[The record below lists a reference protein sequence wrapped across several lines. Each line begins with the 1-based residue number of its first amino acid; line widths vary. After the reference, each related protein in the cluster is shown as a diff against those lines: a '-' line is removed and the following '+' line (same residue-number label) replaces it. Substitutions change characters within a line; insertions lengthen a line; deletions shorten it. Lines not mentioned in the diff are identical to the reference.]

1 MSTRNVEKTHL
12 APAVVIRER
21 EAKSLPFSLTKTKG
35 FCGKRPQA
43 RAHRI
48 IIPIWAPET
57 IKGAPVR
64 SRCQLSPLSAD
75 RGSELSH
82 GRRDASRGTAEMRN
96 DLLRKFIY
104 CDVSAP
110 RAQAFS
116 KIVPSLRIGF
126 GSA

>member
-1 MSTRNVEKTHL
+1 M
-12 APAVVIRER
+12 
-21 EAKSLPFSLTKTKG
+21 
-35 FCGKRPQA
+35 
-43 RAHRI
+43 
-48 IIPIWAPET
+48 IPIWAPET

-96 DLLRKFIY
+96 DLY
-104 CDVSAP
+104 CANSSTVIFLHHM
-110 RAQAFS
+110 R
-116 KIVPSLRIGF
+116 SLQVRSYRRCELDF